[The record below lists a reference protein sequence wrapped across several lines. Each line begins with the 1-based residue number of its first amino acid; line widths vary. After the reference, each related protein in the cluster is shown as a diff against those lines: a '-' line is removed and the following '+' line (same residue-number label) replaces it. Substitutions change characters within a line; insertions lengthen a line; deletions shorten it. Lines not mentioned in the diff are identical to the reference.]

1 MEFILVENIDIVM
14 RQTNYTKEEAEQKLS
29 IHNNNIL
36 DTVREYLNIKENEQL
51 ENETAKNETV
61 EEAMPENLRNI
72 KNMRNILKQ
81 TKPIQPTMENKEC

>member
-36 DTVREYLNIKENEQL
+36 DTVREYLNIKEKEEL
-51 ENETAKNETV
+51 ENETV
-61 EEAMPENLRNI
+61 EEAIPENLRNI

>member
-36 DTVREYLNIKENEQL
+36 DTVREYLNIKEKEEL
-51 ENETAKNETV
+51 ENETV
-61 EEAMPENLRNI
+61 EEAIPENLRNI
-72 KNMRNILKQ
+72 KKMRNILKQ
-81 TKPIQPTMENKEC
+81 TKPIQPTMENK